1 MTDSNAHEFSAG
13 VPADPPRVPAE
24 GIAPSGKQTLRIIR
38 EGVFKAAKSSLEF
51 IEKSE
56 KDETVKIRIEDRRA
70 VTMVALCFISLMG
83 LGYMMVVDK
92 DSRPICAGFAV
103 AADVFLG
110 CAIIWSV
117 IVRFGVLKQLD
128 PRYAIICFHLMIGAG
143 AACIFF
149 TLNIV
154 YMLLALNNIKV
165 FPW

>member
-1 MTDSNAHEFSAG
+1 MTDSKANDFSG
-13 VPADPPRVPAE
+13 GIPDPSPVPAE

-56 KDETVKIRIEDRRA
+56 KDESVKIRIEDRRA
-70 VTMVALCFISLMG
+70 VTMVALSFISLVG
-83 LGYMMVVDK
+83 IGYLLVVDK
-92 DSRPICAGFAV
+92 DSRPFCNVLAI

-110 CAIIWSV
+110 CAIMWSI

-128 PRYAIICFHLMIGAG
+128 PRFAIICFHLMIGAG
-143 AACIFF
+143 AICIFF

-154 YMLLALNNIKV
+154 FMLLTINGIKV
-165 FPW
+165 LPW

>member
-1 MTDSNAHEFSAG
+1 MTDSKANDFSAG
-13 VPADPPRVPAE
+13 VPEPTRVPAE

-70 VTMVALCFISLMG
+70 VTMVALSFICL
-83 LGYMMVVDK
+83 LGTGYLMVVDK
-92 DSRPICAGFAV
+92 DSRPFCAVLAV
-103 AADVFLG
+103 ASDVFLG

-143 AACIFF
+143 AMCIFF

-154 YMLLALNNIKV
+154 YMLLSMNGIKLL
-165 FPW
+165 PW